1 MKIVHTLLE
10 MGSTAL
16 AAAVLYPGKVT
27 RMFLQ
32 GTMKYLKIQIYI
44 YIMGDQNVPAR
55 DNEVLL
61 YIKDLWVF

>member
-1 MKIVHTLLE
+1 MKILHTLLE
-10 MGSTAL
+10 TGSTAP

-32 GTMKYLKIQIYI
+32 GTILKNTYIYI

-55 DNEVLL
+55 DDEVLI